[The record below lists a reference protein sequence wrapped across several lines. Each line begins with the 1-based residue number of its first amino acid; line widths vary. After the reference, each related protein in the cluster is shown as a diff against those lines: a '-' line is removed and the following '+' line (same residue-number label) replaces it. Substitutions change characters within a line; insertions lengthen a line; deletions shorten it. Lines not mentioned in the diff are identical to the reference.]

1 MRQKISI
8 LGILLI
14 AALLLVGPASA
25 ASVIGHGSKT
35 YHYNFY
41 GTNYTTHYVTVY
53 KWTAY
58 KYTDYKVKQVLT
70 YTEYRNG
77 KPIEKMTT
85 VTDVL
90 KAGSG
95 KVKVVE
101 TMLPTIDGKTY
112 KSKETHYYH
121 IKYGSAV
128 RFYFTEKFKTLYL
141 KNQLGA

>member
-101 TMLPTIDGKTY
+101 TFFDSTTG
-112 KSKETHYYH
+112 KSKCINYYH

>member
-8 LGILLI
+8 LMALLLVG
-14 AALLLVGPASA
+14 LLLVGPASA
-25 ASVIGHGSKT
+25 ASVIGHGSYT
-35 YHYNFY
+35 YHANDS
-41 GTNYTTHYVTVY
+41 GTYYTATY

-70 YTEYRNG
+70 CTYYTNG
-77 KPIEKMTT
+77 KPTKKLTA
-85 VTDVL
+85 VADVL

-101 TMLPTIDGKTY
+101 TFFDSTTG
-112 KSKETHYYH
+112 KSKCINYYH

-141 KNQLGA
+141 KDHICVG